1 MFIELTDHLRC
12 PADHPEQFL
21 VLLPSKMDGRQVE
34 EGTLGCPVCDRS
46 YPIEQGVARFGS
58 TEVTDGSDG
67 ADVMERDQPAA
78 LDAAA
83 LVALLGLGS
92 PGGYVVLVGA
102 FGALAA
108 ALVEELPGV
117 ALVLVNADAEAGDL
131 PFASAVRAPTIPLK
145 TASMRGVALGPGFAS
160 DPAWVEAA
168 SRVVLPGNR
177 VVGQGSDPEQD
188 GLEIAASAG
197 GCWVGVRAR
206 GGYPAASS
214 E

>member
-21 VLLPSKMDGRQVE
+21 VLMPAKMTGRQVE
-34 EGTLGCPVCDRS
+34 AGTLGCPVCHRS
-46 YPIEQGVARFGS
+46 YPIEHGVALFGS
-58 TEVTDGSDG
+58 TEHTDVIDD
-67 ADVMERDQPAA
+67 ADVAEREQPAA
-78 LDAAA
+78 LDASA

-92 PGGYVVLVGA
+92 PGGYVVLVGM

-108 ALVEELPGV
+108 KLAEELPGV
-117 ALVLVNADAEAGDL
+117 ALVLVNADAQTDDL

-145 TASMRGVALGPGFAS
+145 TASMRGVALGPRFAS
-160 DPAWVEAA
+160 DPAWVAA
-168 SRVVLPGNR
+168 AVRVVLPGNR
-177 VVGQGSDPEQD
+177 VVGQGTEPEQRD
-188 GLEIAASAG
+188 LEIAASAG

-206 GGYPAASS
+206 GGYPAATS

>member
-21 VLLPSKMDGRQVE
+21 VLMPSGMNGRQVV
-34 EGTLGCPVCDRS
+34 EGTLGCPVCHRS
-46 YPIEQGVARFGS
+46 YPIEHGVARFGS
-58 TEVTDGSDG
+58 AEHTDVLDD
-67 ADVMERDQPAA
+67 ADVKEGGSSTA

-102 FGALAA
+102 FGELAA
-108 ALVEELPGV
+108 ELAEELPGV
-117 ALVLVNADAEAGDL
+117 ALVLVNAAADAGDL

-160 DPAWVEAA
+160 DPAWVAA
-168 SRVVLPGNR
+168 AARVVLPGNR
-177 VVGQGSDPEQD
+177 VVGQGSDPEQRD
-188 GLEIAASAG
+188 LEIAASAG

-206 GGYPAASS
+206 SGYPAAPS

>member
-21 VLLPSKMDGRQVE
+21 VLMPATMNGRQVE
-34 EGTLGCPVCDRS
+34 EGTLGCPLCNRS

-58 TEVTDGSDG
+58 TEAVER
-67 ADVMERDQPAA
+67 ADVADAGRRGAA
-78 LDAAA
+78 VDLDAGA

-92 PGGYVVLVGA
+92 PGGYVVLVGS
-102 FGALAA
+102 FGQVAA
-108 ALVEELPGV
+108 ALAEELPGV
-117 ALVLVNADAEAGDL
+117 ALVLVNSDVDAGDL

-145 TASMRGVALGPGFAS
+145 TSSMRGVALGPGFAS
-160 DPAWVEAA
+160 DPAWVAA
-168 SRVVLPGNR
+168 AARVVLPGNR
-177 VVGQGSDPEQD
+177 VVGQGSNPAQPD
-188 GLEIAASAG
+188 LEVAASAG

-206 GGYPAASS
+206 GGYPAAPS